1 MEFRQPARCSSPRCC
16 RSSGGSSPGRSQRSP
31 GPWPAWRRTRHAPT
45 PSAAVLPGH
54 RRNMTVA
61 RRDVRGVQGEP
72 SAALFRL
79 HRGPLPN
86 LFVIGGTAADRVAIA
101 GALHRDSRLRG
112 RPFCV
117 TGAGAYEGLLR
128 TSLRIWAGPT
138 PTTAPLACGGGTLF
152 VDQIALLPR
161 DLHERLVPPATRLA
175 AETGEP
181 APTAGPARPAAG
193 CRESCRSG

>member
-1 MEFRQPARCSSPRCC
+1 
-16 RSSGGSSPGRSQRSP
+16 
-31 GPWPAWRRTRHAPT
+31 
-45 PSAAVLPGH
+45 
-54 RRNMTVA
+54 MTVA

-161 DLHERLVPPATRLA
+161 DLQELLVPLATRLA

-181 APTAGPARPAAG
+181 APTAGPARLAAG
-193 CRESCRSG
+193 CREDPVLHVSAGRLLPALYETLDKLVIQLGTAPAMTAIA